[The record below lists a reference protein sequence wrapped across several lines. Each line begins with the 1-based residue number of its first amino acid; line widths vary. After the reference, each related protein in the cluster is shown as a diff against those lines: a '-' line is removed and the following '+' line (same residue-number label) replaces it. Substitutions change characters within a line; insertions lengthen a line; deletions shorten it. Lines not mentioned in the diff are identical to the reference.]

1 MRPAPASENFWS
13 GSITKNGCTRRS
25 ATFRPPSSNTT
36 AVRYEVAS
44 RLFEL
49 GALPPKPPGFTAVP
63 ARIAVLL
70 RNWGLRPQTP
80 AGALRKEGGFA
91 ASLLFRPLSRRSGC
105 VPAEPYPPPRYFQ
118 RALYQLRR
126 ATNSAANGDYLTG
139 CLTMKWLF
147 RFHFARPFRLPLVG
161 RGAGWTYRVLLIGT

>member
-1 MRPAPASENFWS
+1 MDLPR
-13 GSITKNGCTRRS
+13 
-25 ATFRPPSSNTT
+25 
-36 AVRYEVAS
+36 AVYS
-44 RLFEL
+44 RDLKIAAM
-49 GALPPKPPGFTAVP
+49 GALDAGPPPPV
-63 ARIAVLL
+63 
-70 RNWGLRPQTP
+70 
-80 AGALRKEGGFA
+80 
-91 ASLLFRPLSRRSGC
+91 FRPLSRRSGC